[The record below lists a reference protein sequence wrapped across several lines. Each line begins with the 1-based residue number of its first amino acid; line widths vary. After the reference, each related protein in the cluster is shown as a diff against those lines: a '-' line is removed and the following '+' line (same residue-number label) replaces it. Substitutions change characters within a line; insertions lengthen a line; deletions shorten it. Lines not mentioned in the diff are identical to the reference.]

1 MSGER
6 FFQGTISKIKELL
19 SFLSEEEIKSL
30 EKVVKVHPMLI
41 TNYYH
46 SLIDWKNPN
55 DPIRKMIIP
64 SREELIEDGSYDT
77 SGEKENTIL
86 PGLQHK
92 YKETALLLVTNRCAS
107 YCRYC
112 FRKRL
117 VGLKTNEILDRFN
130 NAIKYIQQHTEI
142 TNVLISGG
150 DPMVLPTSIIEHFLN
165 ELSQIKHL
173 KFIRIGSK
181 IPVFNPK
188 RIYADQKLLSLLK
201 ETTYNQKRIYIVTHF
216 NHPKEITKES
226 IKSINAL
233 TNIGIVIS
241 NQTVLLKD
249 VNDNPNT
256 LSELMK
262 SLVSIGI
269 IPYYIFQCRPVKRV
283 KNHFQVPLYKG
294 YQIVEKAKSKLDGH
308 SKRFKYVMSHKTGKI
323 EIIGIIKNNEMLFK
337 YHQAKK
343 TDLIGKIFSLSI
355 STNDTWISDNL
366 DIN

>member
-6 FFQGTISKIKELL
+6 FHQGTISKIKDIL
-19 SFLSEEEIKSL
+19 SFLSEDEIKVL
-30 EKVVKVHPMLI
+30 EDVIQVHPMLI
-41 TNYYH
+41 TRYYF
-46 SLIDWKNPN
+46 SLIDWSDPN

-64 SREELIEDGSYDT
+64 SKEELIEDGSYDT

-117 VGLKTNEILDRFN
+117 VGLRTDEILERFN
-130 NAIKYIQQHTEI
+130 NAVSYIKEHSEI

-150 DPMVLPTSIIEHFLN
+150 DPMVLPTSIIEHFLK
-165 ELSQIKHL
+165 ELSNISHL
-173 KFIRIGSK
+173 KFIRIGTK

-188 RIYADQKLLSLLK
+188 RIYNDQKLLSILRD
-201 ETTYNQKRIYIVTHF
+201 TTYQKKRVYVVTHF

-226 IKSINAL
+226 IKSIDAL
-233 TNIGIVIS
+233 TKMGIIIS

-249 VNDNPNT
+249 VNDSSET

-262 SLVSIGI
+262 SLVSIGVV
-269 IPYYIFQCRPVKRV
+269 PYYVFQCRPVKRV
-283 KNHFQVPLYKG
+283 KNHFQVPLYDG
-294 YQIVEKAKSKLDGH
+294 YYIVEKAKSRLDGH

-323 EIIGIIKNNEMLFK
+323 EIIGIKENEMIFK
-337 YHQAKK
+337 YHQAKNPE
-343 TDLIGKIFSLSI
+343 LVGKVFSYPL
-355 STNDTWISDNL
+355 TKKDTWLPDELKI
-366 DIN
+366 I

>member
-130 NAIKYIQQHTEI
+130 NAIKNGESVNWTVSYNGKDYNYGPYKWYYSDGANLSSRWNGASGTYRFSNDDGSWGANNGNIDGNGGPYEKWGHGNHNSSDRSCGAYYI
-142 TNVLISGG
+142 NG
-150 DPMVLPTSIIEHFLN
+150 TSMN
-165 ELSQIKHL
+165 S
-173 KFIRIGSK
+173 
-181 IPVFNPK
+181 N
-188 RIYADQKLLSLLK
+188 
-201 ETTYNQKRIYIVTHF
+201 
-216 NHPKEITKES
+216 S
-226 IKSINAL
+226 IKNF
-233 TNIGIVIS
+233 
-241 NQTVLLKD
+241 
-249 VNDNPNT
+249 
-256 LSELMK
+256 M
-262 SLVSIGI
+262 
-269 IPYYIFQCRPVKRV
+269 YFQ
-283 KNHFQVPLYKG
+283 
-294 YQIVEKAKSKLDGH
+294 
-308 SKRFKYVMSHKTGKI
+308 
-323 EIIGIIKNNEMLFK
+323 
-337 YHQAKK
+337 
-343 TDLIGKIFSLSI
+343 
-355 STNDTWISDNL
+355 
-366 DIN
+366 